1 MRSRT
6 LGIVAGFGS
15 HLTAVTV
22 SALSVLLASLCVAA
36 SATAAV
42 GAATG
47 TSAAAGSGATATM
60 AAAVTAVGQT
70 STGSLTTSAAP
81 SSVATT
87 TTAPTPDAR
96 PVPGDHRITHHPHD
110 HCRRSGTGSDTDRAE
125 PATDVRTRDLDPNPD
140 PGGGARR
147 PAVHGWVGER
157 SDRWH
162 GGERRGGSIV
172 TSGGDLSVGD
182 GGRDALMC
190 NPDDGRSG
198 RGGDDHRCRRHR
210 GGRRSQ

>member
-1 MRSRT
+1 M
-6 LGIVAGFGS
+6 
-15 HLTAVTV
+15 
-22 SALSVLLASLCVAA
+22 
-36 SATAAV
+36 AT
-42 GAATG
+42 
-47 TSAAAGSGATATM
+47 
-60 AAAVTAVGQT
+60 AVTAVGQT

-87 TTAPTPDAR
+87 TTDHRDHRDAR
-96 PVPGDHRITHHPHD
+96 PGSGDHRIPHHPHD

-125 PATDVRTRDLDPNPD
+125 PATDARTRDLDPNPD
-140 PGGGARR
+140 PGDGARR

-157 SDRWH
+157 SDRWP
-162 GGERRGGSIV
+162 GSEWRGGSIV
-172 TSGGDLSVGD
+172 TSGGDVSVAD

-190 NPDDGRSG
+190 NPDDGRPG